1 MIFADIFQ
9 TFWQN
14 VLDTTYLEVI
24 AVLLGIASVWYAR
37 MENILVYP
45 TGIISTVIYVFIC
58 FSAQLY
64 ADAGINFY
72 YTAASL
78 YGWYA
83 WTHKTGD
90 DKPLEISVNTKRQ
103 QWLWV
108 AATIAAYGLIF
119 LTLWI
124 FKKDDPGYMNS
135 YLPYTDSFT
144 TAVAL
149 VAMILMARKKVENWI
164 YWIITDIVAVPL
176 YVYKGLVF
184 TGFQY
189 FVFLVLAILGLI
201 EWRRKYNIRIS
212 EVGT

>member
-1 MIFADIFQ
+1 MMLLDIFQ

-14 VLDTTYLEVI
+14 VLDTTWLEVI

-83 WTHKTGD
+83 WTHNTGD
-90 DKPLEISVNTKRQ
+90 DKPLEITVNSSYCGCV
-103 QWLWV
+103 WV
-108 AATIAAYGLIF
+108 
-119 LTLWI
+119 
-124 FKKDDPGYMNS
+124 
-135 YLPYTDSFT
+135 
-144 TAVAL
+144 
-149 VAMILMARKKVENWI
+149 
-164 YWIITDIVAVPL
+164 
-176 YVYKGLVF
+176 
-184 TGFQY
+184 
-189 FVFLVLAILGLI
+189 
-201 EWRRKYNIRIS
+201 NIPDFMDF
-212 EVGT
+212 